1 MIDSGP
7 MSESFVDRLRQN
19 PKILWVLIPA
29 IVLNLWFDYYHPL
42 GILIDI
48 IIALVLL
55 FNYLD
60 SRRDA

>member
-1 MIDSGP
+1 
-7 MSESFVDRLRQN
+7 MSESFADRLRQN

-29 IVLNLWFDYYHPL
+29 IALNTWFDYCHPL

-48 IIALVLL
+48 IIVLVLL
-55 FNYLD
+55 FNHLD

>member
-1 MIDSGP
+1 

-19 PKILWVLIPA
+19 PKMLWALIPA
-29 IVLNLWFDYYHPL
+29 IALNIWFDYYHPH

-48 IIALVLL
+48 IIVLVLL
-55 FNYLD
+55 FNHLH